1 MASPNKLSHI
11 VMQTN
16 RLAEMR
22 DWYCTVLSAKPAF
35 DNGKMAFLAYDE
47 EHHRVGLLSIDDY
60 AVPERATVGL
70 QHMSFT
76 YDSLETL
83 FENYHRL
90 KAESILPAWTV
101 NHGPTISMY
110 YADPD
115 GNQVELQVDV
125 FETNEEVDAFIT
137 GPIFQENPRG
147 ADFDPEEM
155 FAQLRAGTP
164 FEVLTRRT
172 H

>member
-1 MASPNKLSHI
+1 MARPTKLSHV

-35 DNGKMAFLAYDE
+35 ENKNMAFLAYDE
-47 EHHRVGLLSIDDY
+47 EHHRVGFLSLEDY

-70 QHMSFT
+70 QHVSFT
-76 YDSLETL
+76 YDTL
-83 FENYHRL
+83 PILLENYERL
-90 KAESILPAWTV
+90 KAENILPAWTV

-115 GNQVELQVDV
+115 GNQVELQWDV
-125 FETNEEVDAFIT
+125 FETNEEVDAFIN
-137 GPIFQENPRG
+137 GPIYQTNPRG
-147 ADFDPEEM
+147 VDFDPEEM
-155 FAQLRAGTP
+155 FAQVRAGTS

>member
-1 MASPNKLSHI
+1 
-11 VMQTN
+11 MQTN

-35 DNGKMAFLAYDE
+35 ENKNMAFLAYDE
-47 EHHRVGLLSIDDY
+47 EHHRVGLLSLEDY
-60 AVPERATVGL
+60 AVRERATVGL
-70 QHMSFT
+70 QHFSFT
-76 YDSLETL
+76 YDTL
-83 FENYHRL
+83 WTLLENYERL
-90 KAESILPAWTV
+90 KAENILPAWTV

-115 GNQVELQVDV
+115 GNQVELQWDV
-125 FETNEEVDAFIT
+125 FETNEEVDAFIN
-137 GPIFQENPRG
+137 GPIYQTNPRG
-147 ADFDPEEM
+147 VDFDPEEM
-155 FAQLRAGTP
+155 FAQVRAGTS

>member
-1 MASPNKLSHI
+1 
-11 VMQTN
+11 MQTN
-16 RLAEMR
+16 RLGEMR

-35 DNGKMAFLAYDE
+35 ENRMMAFLAYDD
-47 EHHRVGLLSIDDY
+47 EHHRVGLLSLEDY

-70 QHMSFT
+70 QHFSFT
-76 YDSLETL
+76 YDSLPTL
-83 FENYHRL
+83 LENYVRL
-90 KAESILPAWTV
+90 KAENILPAWTV

-115 GNQVELQVDV
+115 GNHVELQWDV
-125 FETNEEVDAFIT
+125 FETNEEVDAFIN
-137 GPIFQENPRG
+137 GPIYQKNPRG
-147 ADFDPEEM
+147 VDFDPEEM
-155 FAQLRAGTP
+155 VAQVRAGTP